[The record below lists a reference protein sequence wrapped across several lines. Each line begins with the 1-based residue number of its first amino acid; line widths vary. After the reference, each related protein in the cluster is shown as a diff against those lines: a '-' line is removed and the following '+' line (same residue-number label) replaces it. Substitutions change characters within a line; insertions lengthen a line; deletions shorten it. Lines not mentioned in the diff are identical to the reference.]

1 MFRSVVHSQA
11 VRLRRIII
19 DYGMLTFRLGEL
31 AQFFIDSNYPHNM
44 VNDVLN
50 KVGNFDRKLEYNVK
64 SVRTSDILC
73 VPWVSTFGPGNGE
86 LRRFVKNANATLV
99 TSPLFNDHV
108 LNNKPILNVVSRRA
122 PNFRDKLFNQKQ
134 IGLNITLGSPTIR
147 CTNIGSRGRGRPC
160 MSCELMSNKSE
171 LTINNKPLKCMGGN
185 CKTNNL
191 IYCAQCDI
199 CSLSY
204 FGKSVQM
211 FSTRISQ
218 HRNPIISKSF
228 NPNEIDD
235 ENTLAAH
242 AYLVHDAR
250 TKSDFNS
257 LYKFSVVRILDPFNL
272 TKGEQ
277 YFINLF
283 KTRRPGGLNV
293 DNPINLPATFDF
305 NI

>member
-1 MFRSVVHSQA
+1 
-11 VRLRRIII
+11 
-19 DYGMLTFRLGEL
+19 
-31 AQFFIDSNYPHNM
+31 
-44 VNDVLN
+44 
-50 KVGNFDRKLEYNVK
+50 
-64 SVRTSDILC
+64 
-73 VPWVSTFGPGNGE
+73 
-86 LRRFVKNANATLV
+86 
-99 TSPLFNDHV
+99 
-108 LNNKPILNVVSRRA
+108 
-122 PNFRDKLFNQKQ
+122 
-134 IGLNITLGSPTIR
+134 
-147 CTNIGSRGRGRPC
+147 
-160 MSCELMSNKSE
+160 
-171 LTINNKPLKCMGGN
+171 
-185 CKTNNL
+185 
-191 IYCAQCDI
+191 
-199 CSLSY
+199 
-204 FGKSVQM
+204 M

-242 AYLVHDAR
+242 AYLVHNAR